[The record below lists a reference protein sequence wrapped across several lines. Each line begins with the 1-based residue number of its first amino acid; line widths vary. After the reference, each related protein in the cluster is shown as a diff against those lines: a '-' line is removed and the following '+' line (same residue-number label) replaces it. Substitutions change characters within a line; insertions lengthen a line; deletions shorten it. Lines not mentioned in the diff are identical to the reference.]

1 MTRQD
6 MDYNEIIDQLT
17 WKIIDFDKGDPKRIQ
32 HLLKVHRFAQLIARA
47 EHVDEHTR
55 QVLECAAVLH
65 DVGIHPAEAKYGRCD
80 GKLQEQEGPAPARR
94 MLQSLGLPPAD
105 IERTCYL
112 IAHHHTYTDI
122 DGIDYQ
128 ILIEADYIV
137 NASESGYSQQAIR
150 SFMEH
155 TMKTAAGIRLTK
167 TVFGV

>member
-1 MTRQD
+1 

-65 DVGIHPAEAKYGRCD
+65 DVGIHPAEAKYGSCD

-105 IERTCYL
+105 VERTCYL

-128 ILIEADYIV
+128 ILVEADFLVNIYEDNLPQAQAAIV
-137 NASESGYSQQAIR
+137 KERI
-150 SFMEH
+150 F
-155 TMKTAAGIRLTK
+155 KTAAGTRLLHLLFEEK
-167 TVFGV
+167 Y

>member
-80 GKLQEQEGPAPARR
+80 GKLQEQGSREDLLA
-94 MLQSLGLPPAD
+94 QSGVFAEL
-105 IERTCYL
+105 
-112 IAHHHTYTDI
+112 
-122 DGIDYQ
+122 YQ
-128 ILIEADYIV
+128 TQ
-137 NASESGYSQQAIR
+137 N
-150 SFMEH
+150 
-155 TMKTAAGIRLTK
+155 LT
-167 TVFGV
+167 VL